1 MVKFNFAEVRS
12 TQDFNIVFQRLSTNK
27 IWSLKEL
34 CLNYDIFQ
42 GIPLGQP
49 RVKNINNS
57 DLIST
62 VRSVTTDVD
71 HT

>member
-1 MVKFNFAEVRS
+1 MKFNFAEVRR
-12 TQDFNIVFQRLSTNK
+12 TQDLNIVLQRLSTNM
-27 IWSLKEL
+27 IWSLKGI

-49 RVKNINNS
+49 RVKNITNS
-57 DLIST
+57 DLISS
-62 VRSVTTDVD
+62 VRNLITDVD